1 MVVFLNSFGYNSRCL
16 SFVKT
21 HSNARKPGMH
31 GEQLGCIGEQE
42 PKVPTSLA
50 KQTTSYVIQKGL
62 PCKMVSKLI
71 YLDLM
76 NQGNMLN

>member
-1 MVVFLNSFGYNSRCL
+1 MVVFLNNFGYNSRCL

-31 GEQLGCIGEQE
+31 CEQLGCIGEQE

-62 PCKMVSKLI
+62 PWKMGKSCIFFTL
-71 YLDLM
+71 
-76 NQGNMLN
+76 